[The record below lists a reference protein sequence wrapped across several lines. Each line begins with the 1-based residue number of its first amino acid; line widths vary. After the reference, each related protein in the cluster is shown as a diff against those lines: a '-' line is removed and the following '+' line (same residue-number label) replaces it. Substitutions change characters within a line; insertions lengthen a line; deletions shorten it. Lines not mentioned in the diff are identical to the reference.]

1 MYKAVIID
9 DEQNAQKALINI
21 IDNFCSDI
29 EIVNT
34 AFNVDSGIKLI
45 ISENPDIVF
54 LDIEMPDGTGFDLL
68 EKLPARNFSLIFTT
82 GHNDFAVKA
91 FKFNAVDYILKPV
104 DIQEVVN
111 AVKRA
116 LSIKE
121 KNDSDIIIRQLL
133 ESVKEKEQKKLILK
147 TSEDIYIVN
156 TEDIMRCESDGGYT
170 TFFLKDGNNI
180 LVSKNLK
187 EYEKLLKDYNFIRT
201 HNSHLVNLNFV
212 EKYGKT
218 EGGILYLKNGSQ
230 IPVSVRKKETVLFAL
245 ENF

>member
-9 DEQNAQKALINI
+9 DEQNAQKAIINI
-21 IDNFCSDI
+21 IENFCSDV
-29 EIVNT
+29 EIIGT
-34 AFNVDSGIKLI
+34 AFDVKSGIKLI

-68 EKLPARNFSLIFTT
+68 QQLPNYDFSLIFAT

-104 DIQEVVN
+104 DIQEVIN

-121 KNDSDIIIRQLL
+121 KSNKDIIIRQLL
-133 ESVKEKEQKKLILK
+133 KSVKEKEHKKLILK
-147 TSEDIYIVN
+147 TSKDIYIVN
-156 TEDIMRCESDGGYT
+156 TEDIIRCESDGGYT

-187 EYEKLLKDYNFIRT
+187 EYEKLLKDYKFIRT

-218 EGGILYLKNGSQ
+218 HGSILYLKDGSQ
-230 IPVSVRKKETVLFAL
+230 IPVSVRKKEAVLFAL